1 MNKKIPVELN
11 DRTILVTGSP
21 GFIGAALVLRLL
33 SELRGGLVISFD
45 NMNGYYDPALKEH
58 RLSAIEKA
66 ARGSGAK
73 HLFIKADLA
82 DRAALEEV
90 FSRYRP
96 DVVVNLAAQAGIRY
110 SIDHPDAY
118 ISSNLIGFFNLLE
131 ACRRHPVEH
140 LVYASSSSVYGGNEK
155 LPFSTEDKTDRPIS
169 LYAATKKSDEVLA
182 YSYASLFGIPCTGL
196 RFFTVYGPAGRPDM
210 FYYSAAQKLAAGE
223 TIQLFNYGDCL
234 RDFTYIDDIVE
245 GLVRVMKGA
254 PEKEARGERNAQP
267 RYALYNI
274 GGGRPVNLVDFIRTL
289 QEELVRAGVL
299 PEDYDLETHRELVPM
314 QPGDVRMTCADTEG
328 LERDYGFRPS
338 VGLREGLRRF
348 AEWFRE
354 YHGE

>member
-45 NMNGYYDPALKEH
+45 NMNDYYDPALKEH

-196 RFFTVYGPAGRPDM
+196 GRRLSCRTLCIPDREIRGIVLDGQSFVLDAACGHGWRSGHGRAAWLMAGR
-210 FYYSAAQKLAAGE
+210 G
-223 TIQLFNYGDCL
+223 T
-234 RDFTYIDDIVE
+234 
-245 GLVRVMKGA
+245 
-254 PEKEARGERNAQP
+254 
-267 RYALYNI
+267 
-274 GGGRPVNLVDFIRTL
+274 
-289 QEELVRAGVL
+289 
-299 PEDYDLETHRELVPM
+299 
-314 QPGDVRMTCADTEG
+314 
-328 LERDYGFRPS
+328 PS
-338 VGLREGLRRF
+338 R
-348 AEWFRE
+348 
-354 YHGE
+354 